1 MSSKIKN
8 LVNSNLNV
16 SQNQKNVEDNTYSV
30 VDQKDD
36 QNAEFKFDEQNA
48 SKKLIASESEIP
60 YNLIYES
67 EDESPIMETSMVANV
82 EKTEENVGSRA
93 NSSAQSKSDH
103 KNHDPNRQNQHEYD
117 ASIDERLPETVKL
130 LTTPNGGK
138 LYLVGTA
145 HFSVESQ
152 NDVSMII
159 QAVQPHIIVVELCRA
174 RAEIMQFS
182 EEVILEY
189 TKNLT
194 YLSISRLVGKYG
206 VCYGL
211 LHILLLRV
219 VTQITQQLEMA
230 PGGEFRRAF
239 EEAKKLPNCI
249 IHLADRPFNITIQR
263 ALRLLTWWQTFKLGW
278 CLINLKSI
286 DISKEYVEICK
297 QKSLLD
303 NMIHELKEEYPPIE
317 QVFVKERDL
326 YLTHSLQTACMVHL
340 TSNEAIPPRVVG
352 IVGIGHTPG
361 IIENWGKVIPSDI
374 PPIMSVPPQP
384 LSSKILLYTV
394 KISFLSA
401 VIYAG
406 YKILPMPSGVTMQSI
421 RSSVEGL
428 FKVISGKAE
437 FTW

>member
-16 SQNQKNVEDNTYSV
+16 SQDQKNVEDNQYSV

-36 QNAEFKFDEQNA
+36 HNAEFKFDEQDTN
-48 SKKLIASESEIP
+48 KKLIASESGIP

-67 EDESPIMETSMVANV
+67 EDESPIMETSMVANEV
-82 EKTEENVGSRA
+82 KIEENVGSRT
-93 NSSAQSKSDH
+93 NSGAQSKSDH
-103 KNHDPNRQNQHEYD
+103 KSHDSNKPNQQEYD
-117 ASIDERLPETVKL
+117 ASIDERLPETVTL

-159 QAVQPHIIVVELCRA
+159 QAVQPHIIVVELCKA
-174 RAEIMQFS
+174 RAQVMQFS

-194 YLSISRLVGKYG
+194 YRKHG

-211 LHILLLRV
+211 LHMLLLRV
-219 VTQITQQLEMA
+219 VAQITKQLGMA

-286 DISKEYVEICK
+286 DISKEYVEVCK

-303 NMIHELKEEYPPIE
+303 NLIHELKEEYPPIE
-317 QVFVKERDL
+317 KVFVKERDL

-340 TSNEAIPPRVVG
+340 TANEVIPPRVVG

-394 KISFLSA
+394 KISLLSA
-401 VIYAG
+401 VIYVG
-406 YKILPMPSGVTMQSI
+406 YKILPMPSGVTLQSI
-421 RSSVEGL
+421 RSSVDRL
-428 FKVISGKAE
+428 LKVIVTK
-437 FTW
+437 